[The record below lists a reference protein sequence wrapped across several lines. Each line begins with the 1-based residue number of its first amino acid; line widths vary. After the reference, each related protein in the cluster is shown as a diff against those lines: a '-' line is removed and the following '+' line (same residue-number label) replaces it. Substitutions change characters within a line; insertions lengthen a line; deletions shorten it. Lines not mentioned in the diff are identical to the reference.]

1 MRAMLYAVSVVAVIN
16 MLIAS
21 LGVANVIINSVE
33 QRRYE
38 FGVLRAVG
46 ARRGMLARMIAVEA
60 VLIAIAAGIL
70 GTLMGLQLSLAAQ
83 YLHRALLGVVWDL
96 RPPLLPILA
105 GCGIVLVICL
115 LASVP
120 AVVRLNRLRPR
131 ELLSSRR

>member
-1 MRAMLYAVSVVAVIN
+1 MDAIWREMAPYGILDAGSGRQILADIIEFMRAMLYATSLVAVLN

-38 FGVLRAVG
+38 LGVLRAVG
-46 ARRGMLARMIAVEA
+46 GHRGMLARMVAAEA
-60 VLIAIAAGIL
+60 VLIAIAAG
-70 GTLMGLQLSLAAQ
+70 
-83 YLHRALLGVVWDL
+83 
-96 RPPLLPILA
+96 PLLPILA

-120 AVVRLNRLRPR
+120 AVLRLNRMRPR
-131 ELLSSRR
+131 ELLSSRS